1 MISKGYLMHARVF
14 LSGSRPRALF
24 FALALAGLL
33 TGCRGKDL
41 SENAHVVPT
50 PGVEQQW
57 SADIERIIDEGQNR
71 NQVMDHLRY
80 LTQEI
85 GPRLTGSTRV
95 KMANDWQASLFRSW
109 GLKNVELRE
118 WGTVPVGFD
127 RGPSYGRMLIPVD
140 REFEFTWPA
149 WMPGT
154 NGPVKGSVYPMPS
167 TQEEYD
173 AIASTL
179 KGAWLL
185 RPARVRADGP
195 RAGVVDASG
204 AGSGAAPVDWL
215 AKCRAA
221 GIAGVIAVERRY
233 DAAHKGEIVHTGG
246 NYREVDLDS
255 LPTWTDVIVRRSDYD
270 AINSRIA
277 DGEEV
282 IVEFDCQ
289 ATFNPGPISCY
300 NVIAEIPG
308 TQWPDEVV
316 IVSGHTDSWDGP
328 GSQGAVDNGTGTCVT
343 LEAARILMASGAKPK
358 RTIRFILWTGEE
370 QGLLGSRAY
379 VESLSEEERA
389 KISAVFVD
397 DGGTNFEGGLQCVES
412 MAPMLAQATVPIGA
426 AFPDMPVKINI
437 NPSMPRGGGSDHAS
451 FNAIGIPGFFWDEI
465 GRADYMY
472 AHHTQYD
479 RLDLAIPEYLV
490 QSSTCA
496 AVTAFNV
503 ANAPTLLPRYVA
515 PGAGDAGESSQPPR
529 RRRTGGN

>member
-1 MISKGYLMHARVF
+1 MTSKGYLMRARVF
-14 LSGSRPRALF
+14 QSGSRRPHVLL
-24 FALALAGLL
+24 ALALAALL
-33 TGCRGKDL
+33 SGCGGKDL
-41 SENAHVVPT
+41 SQNAHLAPK
-50 PGVEQQW
+50 PGVESPW
-57 SADIERIIDEGQNR
+57 SADIARIIDEGKNR
-71 NQVMDHLRY
+71 NQVMDRLQY

-85 GPRLTGSTRV
+85 GPRLTGSTRL
-95 KMANDWQASLFRSW
+95 KTANDWQAELFRSW
-109 GLKNVELRE
+109 GLENVELRQ
-118 WGTVPVGFD
+118 WGTVPAGFD
-127 RGPSYGRMLIPVD
+127 RGPSSGRMVVPVD

-149 WMPGT
+149 WTPGT
-154 NGPVKGSVYPMPS
+154 NGPVKGSVYQIPTS
-167 TQEEYD
+167 QEEYD
-173 AIASTL
+173 AIAPTL

-185 RPARVRADGP
+185 RPARVRAGGP

-204 AGSGAAPVDWL
+204 AGSTESGAAPVDWL
-215 AKCRAA
+215 AMCREA

-246 NYREVDLDS
+246 NFRNVDLEH
-255 LPTWTDVIVRRSDYD
+255 LPNWTDVTVRRSDYD
-270 AINSRIA
+270 AINSRLA
-277 DGEEV
+277 DGETV

-289 ATFNPGPISCY
+289 AKFIPGPIPCY

-343 LEAARILMASGAKPK
+343 LEAARILMACGVKPK

-379 VESLSEEERA
+379 VESLSEEERS

-397 DGGTNFEGGLQCVES
+397 DGGTNFEGGLQCVEV
-412 MAPMLAQATVPIGA
+412 MAPMLTQATAPVGA
-426 AFPDMPVKINI
+426 AFPDMPVKISI
-437 NPSMPRGGGSDHAS
+437 NPSMPRGGGSDHAP
-451 FNAIGIPGFFWDEI
+451 FNAIGVPGFFWDEI
-465 GRADYMY
+465 GRADYNY

-496 AVTAFNV
+496 AITALNI
-503 ANAPTLLPRYVA
+503 ANAPTLLPR
-515 PGAGDAGESSQPPR
+515 GAGGAPE
-529 RRRTGGN
+529 